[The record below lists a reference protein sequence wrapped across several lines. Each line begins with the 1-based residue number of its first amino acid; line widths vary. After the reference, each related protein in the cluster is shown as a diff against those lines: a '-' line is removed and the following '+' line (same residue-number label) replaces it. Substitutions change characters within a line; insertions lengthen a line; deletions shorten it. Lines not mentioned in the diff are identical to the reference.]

1 MHYTSRPFPA
11 GGASPTL
18 DATMPSRREM
28 DRTSV
33 YETAGRNMRRLRL
46 GAGLTQQALAE
57 RAGLSTP
64 FVSFLEIGRK
74 KGSLE
79 SYDRLAAALGAPL
92 SALFD
97 PGSGKAPWGKDPLP
111 GLNAAERQSVW
122 RLVQTLRR
130 KK

>member
-1 MHYTSRPFPA
+1 
-11 GGASPTL
+11 
-18 DATMPSRREM
+18 MPIRREP
-28 DRTSV
+28 DRSDV
-33 YETAGRNMRRLRL
+33 YATAGRNLRRLRQS
-46 GAGLTQQALAE
+46 AGMTQQGLAE

-79 SYDRLAAALGAPL
+79 SYHRLATALGAPL

-97 PGSGKAPWGKDPLP
+97 PGPGKAPWGKDPLP
-111 GLNAAERQSVW
+111 GLTAAERRTVW

-130 KK
+130 RR